1 MNQQGYR
8 DKEWFVILS
17 DETAIIS
24 SEYLYND
31 NIFLLIYFVPRNL
44 N

>member
-1 MNQQGYR
+1 MNQQGKR
-8 DKEWFVILS
+8 NKEWLVILS

-31 NIFLLIYFVPRNL
+31 NIFILTYFVPWNL